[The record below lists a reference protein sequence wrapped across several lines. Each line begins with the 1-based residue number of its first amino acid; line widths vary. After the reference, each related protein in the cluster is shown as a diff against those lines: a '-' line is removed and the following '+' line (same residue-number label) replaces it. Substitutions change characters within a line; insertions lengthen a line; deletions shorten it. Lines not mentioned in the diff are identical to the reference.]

1 MNRPVVLACLV
12 LAGSGLVACSGA
24 ADGDASSQAAETA
37 SAASTKKTA
46 AGGQLTADF
55 RGWLTANGY
64 GSYDFA
70 RDDVVGGSFG
80 GRSTAGETLKHRPI
94 VFVHGNTD
102 SALGTGAAL
111 TGYDPSPF
119 TGWTPTTTYFLAHG
133 YTMAEMYGTTWGPA
147 DTNQTQDQEHTRA
160 YVERIRTFMQAVM
173 AYTGSSTL
181 DVVGHSMGVTLAR
194 GAIYGGTQVD
204 SAGSYSLGASLG
216 SKVGTFV
223 GISGANQGLV
233 ACYELPEYA
242 TCSDV
247 DGFYPGYLLFGAVTD
262 LSTYM
267 ANLHKH
273 AGTEA
278 TSRFAIFST
287 ADELIGYGGLVY
299 GQYTSRL
306 EKETGEVRYDT
317 SEYGHFG
324 TKDETTAVQYDLIT
338 TGKATGL
345 TKP

>member
-1 MNRPVVLACLV
+1 M
-12 LAGSGLVACSGA
+12 
-24 ADGDASSQAAETA
+24 
-37 SAASTKKTA
+37 
-46 AGGQLTADF
+46 
-55 RGWLTANGY
+55 
-64 GSYDFA
+64 
-70 RDDVVGGSFG
+70 VGGSFG
-80 GRSTAGETLKHRPI
+80 GRSSAGQALHHPPI

-111 TGYDPSPF
+111 SGYDPSPF
-119 TGWTPTTTYFLAHG
+119 TGWTPTTTYFLAQG

-147 DTNQTQDQEHTRA
+147 DTSATQDQEHTRA
-160 YVERIRTFMQAVM
+160 YVGRIRTFIQAVM
-173 AYTGSSTL
+173 AYTGSSTV

-216 SKVGTFV
+216 GQVGTFI

-233 ACYELPEYA
+233 SCYQLPEYA

-262 LSTYM
+262 LSSYM
-267 ANLHKH
+267 AYLHAH
-273 AGTEA
+273 AGTEG
-278 TSRFAIFST
+278 SKRFALFSS

-306 EKETGEVRYDT
+306 EKETGEVMYST

-324 TKDETTAVQYDLIT
+324 TKDETTAVQYSLIT
-338 TGKATGL
+338 TGKATGRR
-345 TKP
+345 KP